1 MKCGAIIV
9 EILLSLILASCSH
22 AQQVDFPVLK
32 GPYLGQKPPGKTAQP
47 FAVDVFSRYRGVHS
61 NVLFSPEGNEAYW
74 QSDIGDGSNYQ
85 GIFISKYENGIW
97 TNPQVAPFSSL
108 VKGGLDDAP
117 FISPDSEKFFF
128 LSGRP
133 IKEGDPS
140 GKYNIWMMKRTRD
153 GWSRPQPLPQIVN
166 SMTGMHWRLSVDRN
180 GNLYF
185 GTWKPQ
191 DDGNKVTGDIYRS
204 PYKDG
209 EYAIPEKLGPEVNV
223 SVYNRSPFIAPDGSY
238 LIFTGSEPPRL
249 NILYICFKKN
259 DGTWTKAK
267 DLSNIIGRDGG
278 CPIVTSDGKYL
289 FFLDTLDGKPKPFWI
304 EAGFI
309 NTLRKTEL
317 DIIFLKKK

>member
-153 GWSRPQPLPQIVN
+153 GWSPRN
-166 SMTGMHWRLSVDRN
+166 ADRAE
-180 GNLYF
+180 G
-185 GTWKPQ
+185 
-191 DDGNKVTGDIYRS
+191 
-204 PYKDG
+204 
-209 EYAIPEKLGPEVNV
+209 
-223 SVYNRSPFIAPDGSY
+223 
-238 LIFTGSEPPRL
+238 
-249 NILYICFKKN
+249 
-259 DGTWTKAK
+259 
-267 DLSNIIGRDGG
+267 
-278 CPIVTSDGKYL
+278 
-289 FFLDTLDGKPKPFWI
+289 
-304 EAGFI
+304 
-309 NTLRKTEL
+309 
-317 DIIFLKKK
+317 